1 LEPYGVFDDDDAT
14 LSGPWTDLTGMLE
27 ESARVET
34 KNYHGERC
42 CHKAAA
48 LRVMA

>member
-1 LEPYGVFDDDDAT
+1 ME
-14 LSGPWTDLTGMLE
+14 DLTGMLE

-48 LRVMA
+48 LRVMAQAKFGSSRASKVIS

>member
-1 LEPYGVFDDDDAT
+1 
-14 LSGPWTDLTGMLE
+14 MLE

-48 LRVMA
+48 LRVMAQAKFGSSRASKVIS